1 MQKLYIV
8 RRKVLAF
15 FRKHLGTGSH
25 SERMSR
31 NRIRPLVATLPLTS
45 AKRMR
50 HHHHHRHVVSAAPV
64 TENAGP
70 RFVANALH
78 QLVVP
83 LEVTFAPSPRRVTA
97 TIVDIG
103 DR

>member
-1 MQKLYIV
+1 M
-8 RRKVLAF
+8 RKTVVVLLGAAF
-15 FRKHLGTGSH
+15 
-25 SERMSR
+25 
-31 NRIRPLVATLPLTS
+31 VATLPSIAS

-50 HHHHHRHVVSAAPV
+50 HHHHHHRHVVSAAPV

-83 LEVTFAPSPRRVTA
+83 WQVTFAPSPPPRRHYY
-97 TIVDIG
+97 
-103 DR
+103 R